1 MRILWLS
8 MNSGLYHNINKPNSN
23 YNGGGWISSLQKLIE
38 INNENVLALAFI
50 THIPLKKDIQNKTV
64 YYPIYEKSCTK
75 MQKLIKYYGGYKNIS
90 KNKYLKNINAII
102 EDFKPDIIHLFGLEN
117 PFVSVLEQHIVP
129 VVVHLQGLLAPYDN
143 AFFPVNFN
151 KFSFLFPFSKR
162 EWIIRNGYIFAKN
175 NIHVRGKRELSLFKR
190 VEFVMGRTDWDY
202 QVSQLLAP
210 QSKYFHVDEVLREP
224 FYKNA
229 GKWRWSDTH
238 ELKIISTLS
247 DTVYKG
253 LDTILKTAQL
263 IKTQCNISFK
273 WIIVGLSPQTPIV
286 GFFEKKSHIIS
297 KSVNVEYIG
306 VLDANQLCHQ
316 LLSSHVYVH
325 PSYIDNS
332 PNSVCEAQLLGMPVI
347 GTFVGGIPSLINNFE
362 NGILVPANA
371 PYELAYLL
379 KKLYLEKELAKK
391 LGHEAYNTASKRHN
405 KENILFDVM
414 NVYKKILE

>member
-1 MRILWLS
+1 M
-8 MNSGLYHNINKPNSN
+8 
-23 YNGGGWISSLQKLIE
+23 
-38 INNENVLALAFI
+38 
-50 THIPLKKDIQNKTV
+50 
-64 YYPIYEKSCTK
+64 
-75 MQKLIKYYGGYKNIS
+75 
-90 KNKYLKNINAII
+90 
-102 EDFKPDIIHLFGLEN
+102 
-117 PFVSVLEQHIVP
+117 
-129 VVVHLQGLLAPYDN
+129 
-143 AFFPVNFN
+143 
-151 KFSFLFPFSKR
+151 
-162 EWIIRNGYIFAKN
+162 
-175 NIHVRGKRELSLFKR
+175 SLFKR

>member
-8 MNSGLYHNINKPNSN
+8 MNSGLYHINKPDSN

-38 INNENVLALAFI
+38 NNSENTLALAFI
-50 THIPLKKDIQNKTV
+50 THIPLKKEIQNKTV
-64 YYPIYEKSCTK
+64 YYPIYEKSSTK
-75 MQKLIKYYGGYKNIS
+75 VQKLIEYYGGYKNIN
-90 KNKYLKNINAII
+90 KNKYLEKINAII

-117 PFVSVLEQHIVP
+117 PLVSVLEQHLVP
-129 VVVHLQGLLAPYDN
+129 VVVHLQGLLSPIDN
-143 AFFPVNFN
+143 AFLPVNFN
-151 KFSFLFPFSKR
+151 KLSFLFPFSKR

-175 NIHVRGKRELSLFKR
+175 NIHVRGKRELSLFKK
-190 VEFVMGRTDWDY
+190 VESVMGRTNWDY

>member
-1 MRILWLS
+1 

>member
-129 VVVHLQGLLAPYDN
+129 VVVHLQGLLAPSDN